1 MIPHYNDLA
10 ANERTYLAWMRT
22 ALAMIAFGFLLERFD
37 LILKTFAISLGK
49 VDLLQYLSPVGK
61 ISGIVLVI
69 IGLLTLILSTSRF
82 ITMNR
87 LLQSESTES
96 YGIRSVVALGI
107 VFILLAVFVL
117 IYISRLSLLS

>member
-1 MIPHYNDLA
+1 
-10 ANERTYLAWMRT
+10 
-22 ALAMIAFGFLLERFD
+22 
-37 LILKTFAISLGK
+37 
-49 VDLLQYLSPVGK
+49 
-61 ISGIVLVI
+61 
-69 IGLLTLILSTSRF
+69 LILSTSRF